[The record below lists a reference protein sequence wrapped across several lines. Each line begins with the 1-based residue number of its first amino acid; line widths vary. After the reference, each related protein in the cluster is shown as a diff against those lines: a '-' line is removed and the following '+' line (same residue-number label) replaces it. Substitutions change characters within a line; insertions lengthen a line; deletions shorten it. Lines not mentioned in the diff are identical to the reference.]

1 MALLSRFLRFNNID
15 AIYSAPEKTVQG
27 VSMFKG
33 FRDFIL
39 RGNVVDLAVA
49 VIIGTA
55 FGAVVSAFTKG
66 IVMQLVAAVVKT
78 PDFDKLAFYLHGTP
92 IQYGSFLTATLNFL
106 IIASVVY
113 FFMVAPLQYLLARLE
128 GPQAATTKTCS
139 ECLSEIPLPARR
151 CKFCTQPVA

>member
-1 MALLSRFLRFNNID
+1 ML
-15 AIYSAPEKTVQG
+15 
-27 VSMFKG
+27 KG

-55 FGAVVSAFTKG
+55 FGAVVTAFTKG
-66 IVMQLVAAVVKT
+66 IVMQLIAAVIKT
-78 PDFDKLAFYLHGTP
+78 PDFDKLAFNLNGTP
-92 IQYGSFLTATLNFL
+92 VNYGTFLTAALNFL

-113 FFMVAPLQYLLARLE
+113 FFMVLPLQYLLAKMKRPE
-128 GPQAATTKTCS
+128 AVTVKTCG
-139 ECLSEIPLPARR
+139 ECLSEIPLSAKR